1 MAETA
6 SDAGREEETKAP
18 EEAGKE
24 EKDEDAHEIMLDL
37 GDAATHKASLAKE
50 KEEDEVLMTIE
61 TPPSD
66 TVSGIGTARGKRSCL

>member
-1 MAETA
+1 
-6 SDAGREEETKAP
+6 
-18 EEAGKE
+18 
-24 EKDEDAHEIMLDL
+24 MLDL

-66 TVSGIGTARGKRSCL
+66 TVSTIPASGRQEEKVLSLRWRQWRMKSIAVRK

>member
-37 GDAATHKASLAKE
+37 GMPQRIKLHLPKKKKKTK
-50 KEEDEVLMTIE
+50 
-61 TPPSD
+61 
-66 TVSGIGTARGKRSCL
+66 CL

>member
-1 MAETA
+1 
-6 SDAGREEETKAP
+6 
-18 EEAGKE
+18 
-24 EKDEDAHEIMLDL
+24 MLDL

-66 TVSGIGTARGKRSCL
+66 TVLATRSDRYGDEEKVTVSCRW